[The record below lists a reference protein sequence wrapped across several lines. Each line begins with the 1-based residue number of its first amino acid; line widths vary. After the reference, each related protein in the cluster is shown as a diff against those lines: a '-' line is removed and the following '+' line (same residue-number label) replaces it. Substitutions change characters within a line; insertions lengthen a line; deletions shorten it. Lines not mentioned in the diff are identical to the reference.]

1 MGSFF
6 FLTLQKSLV
15 RTIIEYTFPVSNPN
29 FVRDIFLLEQV
40 QKKVSRLALDQRRG
54 ETSYENR
61 CVVLAWLPLT

>member
-40 QKKVSRLALDQRRG
+40 QKKYPD
-54 ETSYENR
+54 
-61 CVVLAWLPLT
+61 LPLTNGEAKRLMKIAV